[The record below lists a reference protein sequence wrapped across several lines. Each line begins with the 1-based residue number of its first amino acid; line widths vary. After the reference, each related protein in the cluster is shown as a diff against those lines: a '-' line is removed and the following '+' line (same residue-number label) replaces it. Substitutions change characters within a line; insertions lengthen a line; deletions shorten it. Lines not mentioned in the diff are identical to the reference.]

1 MKRDVLNLDIAGF
14 KASINNTNTTQNKQ
28 LQTLFEG
35 IDALKKEACQHT
47 LTGQFSYSFSK
58 IFSCKSFYLYGKLF
72 TVSIK
77 MTSYWPIV
85 GQLKCILAYHC

>member
-1 MKRDVLNLDIAGF
+1 MNLDISGF

-47 LTGQFSYSFSK
+47 LTGSTS
-58 IFSCKSFYLYGKLF
+58 LEKLPYKLTF
-72 TVSIK
+72 DSIR
-77 MTSYWPIV
+77 
-85 GQLKCILAYHC
+85 ILIRRYI

>member
-1 MKRDVLNLDIAGF
+1 MYLQQSFLVTNYRRLFCYLFIRIIPFTSILENLKRDVLNLDIAGF

-47 LTGQFSYSFSK
+47 LTGQF
-58 IFSCKSFYLYGKLF
+58 
-72 TVSIK
+72 
-77 MTSYWPIV
+77 
-85 GQLKCILAYHC
+85 